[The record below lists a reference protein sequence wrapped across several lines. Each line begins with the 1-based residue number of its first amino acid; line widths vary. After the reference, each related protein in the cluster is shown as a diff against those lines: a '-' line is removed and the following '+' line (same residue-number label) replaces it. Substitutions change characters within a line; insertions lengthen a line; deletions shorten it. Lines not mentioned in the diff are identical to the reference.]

1 MSKLRASTFVMLL
14 GALLAAPR
22 AAAAMPEGDGTA
34 TAAAKA
40 GLSLA
45 IDEVLLVLRN
55 SNSDTNGKLDR
66 LQEITDRRFNFPRM
80 SKLVLGR
87 NRRKLSD
94 EQQVE
99 FEREFRRHLT
109 VTYGQRIESFAGEE
123 IEIGAARLE
132 RNGEVT
138 VKTKLVGGSADGIL
152 IDYRLREREG
162 SWQIIDV
169 IIEGVSLVQNF
180 RAQIQEIVSSKG
192 ADQLIVVLRE
202 KNNPGGGTG
211 SN

>member
-1 MSKLRASTFVMLL
+1 MSDLRASAFVMLL
-14 GALLAAPR
+14 GALLATPGG
-22 AAAAMPEGDGTA
+22 AAARAEGDGTA

-40 GLSLA
+40 ALSQA
-45 IDEVLLVLRN
+45 IDEVLLVLRDT
-55 SNSDTNGKLDR
+55 NSDSNGKLVR

-94 EQQVE
+94 EQQLE
-99 FEREFRRHLT
+99 FEHEFRRHLT
-109 VTYGQRIESFAGEE
+109 ITYGQRIESFGGEE

-132 RNGEVT
+132 RNGEAT
-138 VKTKLVGGSADGIL
+138 VKTKLVGGSADDVL

-162 SWQIIDV
+162 SWQIIDI

-202 KNNPGGGTG
+202 KNNPKGGAG
-211 SN
+211 SE

>member
-14 GALLAAPR
+14 GALLAAPHG
-22 AAAAMPEGDGTA
+22 AAAMPEGDGTA

-55 SNSDTNGKLDR
+55 SNSDTDGKLDR

-109 VTYGQRIESFAGEE
+109 VTYGQRIESFGGEK

>member
-138 VKTKLVGGSADGIL
+138 VKTKLVGGSADGVL

>member
-14 GALLAAPR
+14 GTLLAAPHG
-22 AAAAMPEGDGTA
+22 AAAMPEGDGTA

-55 SNSDTNGKLDR
+55 SNSDTDGKLDR

-109 VTYGQRIESFAGEE
+109 ATYGQRIESFAGEE

-162 SWQIIDV
+162 SWQITDV

>member
-14 GALLAAPR
+14 GALLAAPH

-40 GLSLA
+40 GLSQA

>member
-1 MSKLRASTFVMLL
+1 MSDLRASAFVMLL
-14 GALLAAPR
+14 GALLAAPGGAAPR
-22 AAAAMPEGDGTA
+22 AEGDGTA

-40 GLSLA
+40 ALSQA
-45 IDEVLLVLRN
+45 IDEVLLVLRDT
-55 SNSDTNGKLDR
+55 NSDSDGKLVR

-94 EQQVE
+94 EQQLE
-99 FEREFRRHLT
+99 FEHEFRRHLT
-109 VTYGQRIESFAGEE
+109 ITYGQRIESFGGEE

-132 RNGEVT
+132 RNGEAT
-138 VKTKLVGGSADGIL
+138 VKTKLVGGSADGVL

-162 SWQIIDV
+162 SWQIIDI

-202 KNNPGGGTG
+202 KNNPKGGAG
-211 SN
+211 SE

>member
-14 GALLAAPR
+14 GALLAAPHG
-22 AAAAMPEGDGTA
+22 AAAMPEGDGTA

-55 SNSDTNGKLDR
+55 SNSDTDGKLDR

-109 VTYGQRIESFAGEE
+109 VTYGQRIESFGGEK

-162 SWQIIDV
+162 SWQIIDI

>member
-14 GALLAAPR
+14 GALLAAPHG
-22 AAAAMPEGDGTA
+22 AAAMPEGDGTA